1 MLRKDGGE
9 LAVVSHMVIG
19 KDIVLTCEKCNII
32 SFPLPINI
40 RKKGLSTGVPKTGM
54 IYIYI
59 YTYQWK
65 IWKKYQLESEI
76 NNSMIRAGVVF

>member
-59 YTYQWK
+59 H
-65 IWKKYQLESEI
+65 ISEKYEKNTNLKARLI
-76 NNSMIRAGVVF
+76 ILW